1 MMRMRSATLLF
12 LICLIASV
20 DVAAQRLDI
29 KGVRKQSKAAD
40 CATIIIKSDFDE
52 LTVKGMSSDSIYR
65 KKDCDYNQVWAQYVD
80 LRYEREQGD
89 ERPINRCFVLHTPYT
104 KDLELTVPGKDKEL
118 QQAVY
123 EYNVRVIDYF
133 PFRVACEADVVRMR
147 DYFGFRVSA
156 GKKFGGYVSLKLGLH
171 DKEGF
176 NADEQYD
183 EVDLGKKT
191 KLGRIRNSYM
201 AGVKYGIVSRDYPV
215 YLYWGAGYGD
225 DGLQQSNGKKKGE
238 GRVAYYTNY
247 TSGFETEIGANVVL
261 FDFLSISM
269 GADAIFGYRIAFDVN
284 CTLGFVIDLT
294 Q

>member
-1 MMRMRSATLLF
+1 MRIRRATQIF
-12 LICLIASV
+12 LICLFACV

-29 KGVRKQSKAAD
+29 KGVRKRSKAAD
-40 CATIIIKSDFDE
+40 CATIIIKTDFDE

-65 KKDCDYNQVWAQYVD
+65 KKDCDYNQVWTQYVD
-80 LRYEREQGD
+80 LRYEREQGVNS
-89 ERPINRCFVLHTPYT
+89 PINRSFVLHSPYT
-104 KDLELTVPGKDKEL
+104 EDIKLTVPGKDKEL

-123 EYNVRVIDYF
+123 EYNVRMIDYF
-133 PFRVACEADVVRMR
+133 PFRVACEMDVVRMC

-156 GKKFGGYVSLKLGLH
+156 GKKFGGYVSLKLGLR

-176 NADEQYD
+176 NADEQVD

-201 AGVKYGIVSRDYPV
+201 AGVKYGIVNRDYPV
-215 YLYWGAGYGD
+215 YLYLGAGYGD
-225 DGLQQSNGKKKGE
+225 DGLQQSNGEKKGK
-238 GRVAYYTNY
+238 GRVAYYTDY

-269 GADAIFGYRIAFDVN
+269 GADAIFGHRITFDIN
-284 CTLGFVIDLT
+284 CTLGFAIDLT

>member
-1 MMRMRSATLLF
+1 MRRAMLF
-12 LICLIASV
+12 VLICLFASV
-20 DVAAQRLDI
+20 NIAAQRLDV
-29 KGVRKQSKAAD
+29 KGVRKRSKAAD
-40 CATIIIKSDFDE
+40 CATIIFKSDFDE
-52 LTVKGMSSDSIYR
+52 LTVRGMSSDSIYR
-65 KKDCDYNQVWAQYVD
+65 KKDCDYNQVWEQYID
-80 LRYEREQGD
+80 LRYEREQGV
-89 ERPINRCFVLHTPYT
+89 ERPINRSFVLHTPYT
-104 KDLELTVPGKDKEL
+104 EDVELTVPGKDKEL

-123 EYNVRVIDYF
+123 EYNVHVIDHF

-156 GKKFGGYVSLKLGLH
+156 GKKFGGYVSLKLGLI

-176 NADEQYD
+176 NADERGN

-225 DGLQQSNGKKKGE
+225 DGLQRSNGKKKGE
-238 GRVAYYTNY
+238 GRLTYYTNY

-269 GADAIFGYRIAFDVN
+269 GADAIFGHRITFDLN
-284 CTLGFVIDLT
+284 CTLGFAIDLT

>member
-1 MMRMRSATLLF
+1 MRMRSATLLF
-12 LICLIASV
+12 LICLLASV

-29 KGVRKQSKAAD
+29 MGVRKQSKAAD

-80 LRYEREQGD
+80 LRHEREQGD

-238 GRVAYYTNY
+238 ERVAYYTNY

-269 GADAIFGYRIAFDVN
+269 GADVIFGYRIAFDVN
-284 CTLGFVIDLT
+284 CTLGFAIDLT